1 LELLSHQVVEAYL
14 AHQILFLMLQI
25 HFLESLALK
34 LMVEQ
39 EITKMKM
46 EVVEMMMMWER
57 VVVVPPHMLLKVTLN
72 RNQLT

>member
-1 LELLSHQVVEAYL
+1 
-14 AHQILFLMLQI
+14 MLQA

-34 LMVEQ
+34 LMVGQ

-57 VVVVPPHMLLKVTLN
+57 VVVVPLHMLLKVTLN